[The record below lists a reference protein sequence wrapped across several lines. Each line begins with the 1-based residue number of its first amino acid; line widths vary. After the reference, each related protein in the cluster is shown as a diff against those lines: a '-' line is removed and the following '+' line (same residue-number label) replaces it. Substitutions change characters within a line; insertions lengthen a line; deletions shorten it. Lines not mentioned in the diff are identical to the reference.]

1 MAIQILR
8 RIGGAAA
15 APASLV
21 VGQMALDFPAS
32 GLDAD
37 EGALYAGDGTDVYT
51 IVSAARQVELT
62 GDQTISGEKTIS
74 IANLKI
80 TGGANNDI
88 LVADGAAGDLRWTS
102 APSGGLLTVSTD
114 STLDG
119 DGTSADP
126 LSVLHLATE
135 REITLQAAPPASNG
149 AKTEISIIPAE
160 FDGSADAIMTGFAIT
175 TLDDGEY

>member
-37 EGALYAGDGTDVYT
+37 EGALYAGDGTDVFT
-51 IVSAARQVELT
+51 MVSAARQVELA
-62 GDQTISGEKTIS
+62 GDQTISGNKSIS

-88 LVADGAAGDLRWTS
+88 ISTDGAGNLTFTT
-102 APSGGLLTVSTD
+102 APGGGLLAVATD
-114 STLDG
+114 GTLEG
-119 DGTSADP
+119 DGTSGDP
-126 LSVLHLATE
+126 LSVLHLQTE
-135 REITLQAAPPASNG
+135 REITLQAAPPAANG

-175 TLDDGEY
+175 TLDDGTY

>member
-1 MAIQILR
+1 MAMQILR
-8 RIGGAAA
+8 RVGGAPA

-21 VGQMALDFPAS
+21 IGQLALNVPS
-32 GLDAD
+32 TGLDAD
-37 EGALYAGDGTDVYT
+37 EGALYAGDGTDVLLM
-51 IVSAARQVELT
+51 VGAARQVELT
-62 GDQTISGEKTIS
+62 GDQTISGNKSIS
-74 IANLKI
+74 VANLKI

-88 LVADGAAGDLRWTS
+88 LVADGTTGDLRWTS
-102 APSGGLLTVSTD
+102 APAGGLLTVSTD

-135 REITLQAAPPASNG
+135 REITLQAATPAANG

-160 FDGSADAIMTGFAIT
+160 FDGSGDAIMTGFAVT
-175 TLDDGEY
+175 TLDDGTY